1 MRIEG
6 EEQIH
11 EMPPFILLRPMGV
24 QCSVLSSAQL
34 REIFGSLAKIVFGM
48 LANGSI
54 IQKRERRESCSIW
67 IAGSDPVKILGVNG
81 SDEQNCNHDNSR
93 FSTGE

>member
-34 REIFGSLAKIVFGM
+34 REVFH
-48 LANGSI
+48 LYRQRTSNLLHHL
-54 IQKRERRESCSIW
+54 RR
-67 IAGSDPVKILGVNG
+67 V
-81 SDEQNCNHDNSR
+81 QQSR
-93 FSTGE
+93 LD